1 MVVYTVARHDPSSL
15 EFWAGGIGLFALV
28 LSFQLEL
35 WNRVKNER
43 QAVITMC
50 RKDEGEGSLHES
62 VQGEAEDGD

>member
-15 EFWAGGIGLFALV
+15 EFWSGAIGLFALV

-43 QAVITMC
+43 QAVATVC
-50 RKDEGEGSLHES
+50 GKDAGEKSLHES
-62 VQGEAEDGD
+62 VQGEVEDGD